1 MKLVV
6 CALLVSS
13 GVLVAGCSAT
23 TEPESDT
30 TTTSNKTTEV
40 GQEFAQVGDSVSV
53 DCQGA
58 RCAGELRIEEILL
71 GAGCRATLVAEDIP
85 AGMQLVQVSGIL
97 TAVEKVTD
105 GGGAEIG
112 VTPEIP
118 VAWDSENFKTTAEWG
133 GGCDIPQDY
142 EQWNTVPAKMGEKV
156 RVYGSYLVTDDAKI
170 LGIANSKFDLGEL
183 PAAPTTSSSP
193 ETSSAA
199 RSSAAAQRSATQQV
213 PAQQP
218 SSVAP
223 VPARQEDEAV
233 VGYTEAPGQEEPQV
247 MEKQIASCG
256 DPSIHETG
264 TTFFTDGTS
273 GWTVNCAEQMM

>member
-1 MKLVV
+1 MKRVV

-13 GVLVAGCSAT
+13 GLLFAGCSAT
-23 TEPESDT
+23 AEPESDT
-30 TTTSNKTTEV
+30 TTTSSKTTEV
-40 GQEFAQVGDSVSV
+40 EQEFAQVGDSISV

-71 GAGCRATLVAEDIP
+71 GTGCKATLVAEDIP
-85 AGMQLVQVSGIL
+85 DGMQLVQVSGIL

-156 RVYGSYLVTDDAKI
+156 RVYGSYLVTDDAKT

-218 SSVAP
+218 SSVALA
-223 VPARQEDEAV
+223 PARQEDEAV
-233 VGYTEAPGQEEPQV
+233 VGYTEAPGHEEPQM